1 MRSPSMLINGIV
13 LCTLSTGCSLQPAV
27 SAAEPATTHAS
38 AFRSPTAAAVA
49 KKSDYRTAIVTA
61 IKERRLYSPEG
72 SNAFELYLA
81 WHAADPDDTAI
92 KIALLELEPYLVVAS
107 EQSLHRGDIPEARRL
122 IELIAAADVQASA
135 VPRLREQVALQD
147 KMRPVHTES
156 RTENNPVDEANALAT
171 Q

>member
-1 MRSPSMLINGIV
+1 MRSLPMLINGIV
-13 LCTLSTGCSLQPAV
+13 LCTLSTGCSLQPAAT
-27 SAAEPATTHAS
+27 AAEPATIHAS

-49 KKSDYRTAIVTA
+49 KKSGYRTAIVAA
-61 IKERRLYSPEG
+61 IKERRLYSPAG

-122 IELIAAADVQASA
+122 IGLIAAADVQASA
-135 VPRLREQVALQD
+135 LPRLREQVALQD
-147 KMRPVHTES
+147 KTRPVHTES
-156 RTENNPVDEANALAT
+156 RTENNPVDDANALAA